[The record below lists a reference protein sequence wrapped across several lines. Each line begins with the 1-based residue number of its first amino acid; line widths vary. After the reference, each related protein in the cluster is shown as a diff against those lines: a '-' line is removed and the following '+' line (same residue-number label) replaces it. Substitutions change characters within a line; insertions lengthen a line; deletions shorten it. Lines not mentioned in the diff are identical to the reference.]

1 MKISE
6 LLDKNILVWGYG
18 IESKSVVDLLLKN
31 RIKNKIFV
39 AAKEKLNE
47 VLQNVEFITEDE
59 IESYNFDLVIK
70 SPGISSYGEK
80 VQNLLRKGTILTS
93 SLNIMLAEISDYN
106 NIKTIGITGT
116 KGKSTTV
123 SMCDHM
129 LNSIGKRSILVGNVG
144 IPFLTVLDDP
154 NKYDY
159 IVMELSSCQLNNI
172 MYEIDYGVVLNLY
185 PEHIDWHITHDNYY
199 KDKLNIVKYSKK
211 CFLNANDTIT
221 NNYLSMNNYSTFNNQ
236 DNFYIKDNFIFYGK
250 NKIFNINFLDNIKGK
265 HIFENVCSI
274 LSILAEEKLNIDL
287 ALNSLSSFKTLE
299 HRLEIFFSNKKTNTK
314 FVDDSISTIPEATI
328 KALEAFE
335 DDNILLV
342 LGGYDREQNYD
353 DLVKYINS
361 NNKVRKVFLLGQTSD
376 RLYEKLKKSEKFNN
390 LEDLVKSIKKSNLI
404 NKTVLLSPAAASYDM
419 FKNFC
424 ERGENFKKLMLKN

>member
-6 LLDKNILVWGYG
+6 LLGKNILAWGYG
-18 IESKSVVDLLLKN
+18 IEGKSVIDFLLKKGMKN
-31 RIKNKIFV
+31 RIFV
-39 AAKEKLNE
+39 ATKEKLNE
-47 VLQNVEFITEDE
+47 VLQNVEFIAEDE
-59 IESYNFDLVIK
+59 IEGYNFDVVIK
-70 SPGISSYGEK
+70 SPGISYYGEK

-116 KGKSTTV
+116 KGKSTTA

-144 IPFLTVLDDP
+144 IPFLTVLDDL

-221 NNYLSMNNYSTFNNQ
+221 NNYLSMNNYSTFNSQ
-236 DNFYIKDNFIFYGK
+236 DNFYIKDNFIFYADD
-250 NKIFNINFLDNIKGK
+250 KIFDINSLDNIKGK

-287 ALNSLSSFKTLE
+287 ALNSLSSFRALE
-299 HRLEIFFSNKKTNTK
+299 HRLEVFFNNKKTNTK

-328 KALEAFE
+328 KALETFKN
-335 DDNILLV
+335 DNILLI
-342 LGGYDREQNYD
+342 LGGYDREQDYD
-353 DLVKYINS
+353 ELVKYINS

-376 RLYEKLKKSEKFNN
+376 RLYGKLKNSEKFDT
-390 LEDLVKSIKKSNLI
+390 LEDSVKSIKKLDLTDT
-404 NKTVLLSPAAASYDM
+404 TVLLSPAAARSDM

-424 ERGENFKKLMLKN
+424 ERGDCFKKLMLC